1 MQSLSRGSVSA
12 ARASSSGTAPGPSSC
27 PRPARLEPTQQ
38 RLVRPDLGPCWEWAG
53 GTHGNGYGKLYD
65 GTRTVSAHRLAYE
78 TWVGPIPAGASICH
92 RCDNPPC
99 INPEH
104 LVPGTTAEN
113 HADMRAKGRR
123 TDPVRLTDNQVTAI
137 RVAHTGARGDTTRL
151 AVDYGVSVATVSLIV
166 RGLHR

>member
-1 MQSLSRGSVSA
+1 MTQSIGRYVRRGA
-12 ARASSSGTAPGPSSC
+12 TPDE
-27 PRPARLEPTQQ
+27 RLRHRGWTE